1 VTEYES
7 ALLGASI
14 QDPGV
19 IDRIDIGEELFP
31 DPKARRLFATIRD
44 IHGAGQPVNFLTI
57 SDALGSAMADVIGY
71 EALTRL
77 TDSPTAANAYF
88 YVSRLRDGVT
98 RRKLRELSANIEKW
112 VQGKAEDA
120 SDIVVKIE
128 KAVEEIGRKSV
139 DDATVDAERAAHMVV
154 DAAEKRYTENREGP
168 SGVESGF
175 PSLDAIT
182 GGFQPG
188 EIILVGA
195 RTNVG
200 KTALAVSMIEKQSK
214 AGIPIGLATLEMS
227 TVQVWNRLV
236 SIRTGSVAASKLRWG
251 RVNGEDFNAIMEAA
265 SSLSREKIW
274 TLDATDL
281 TVTGFRSWATRMV
294 DKGVKIIYLD
304 YVGLLN
310 VRGSNA
316 PRWEKMEEISR
327 DLKSTARKLAVP
339 IVALVQ
345 LDRQAPGKKDPGLEN
360 IRDSGALEQ
369 DADTVLFL
377 MRSDST
383 DDTEDVVTGKLKVKK
398 QRNGPTGKVDLFF
411 RKSLT
416 HFYELRRDT

>member
-7 ALLGASI
+7 SLLGASI

-31 DPKARRLFATIRD
+31 DQKARRLFATIRD

-77 TDSPTAANAYF
+77 TDSPTAANADF

-98 RRKLRELSANIEKW
+98 RRKLRELSENIEKW

-188 EIILVGA
+188 EIVLIGA

-316 PRWEKMEEISR
+316 PRWEKMGEISR

-398 QRNGPTGKVDLFF
+398 QRNGPTGKVDLLF

-416 HFYELRRDT
+416 HFYEPRRDT

>member
-1 VTEYES
+1 MTEYES

-281 TVTGFRSWATRMV
+281 TVTGFRYWATHMV

-316 PRWEKMEEISR
+316 PRWEKMGEISR

>member
-281 TVTGFRSWATRMV
+281 TVTGFRSWATHMV
-294 DKGVKIIYLD
+294 NKGVKIIYLD

-316 PRWEKMEEISR
+316 PRWEKMGEISR
-327 DLKSTARKLAVP
+327 DLKSTARKLSVP

-416 HFYELRRDT
+416 HFYEPRRDT

>member
-57 SDALGSAMADVIGY
+57 SDSLGSAMADVIGY

-281 TVTGFRSWATRMV
+281 TVTGFRSWATHMV

-316 PRWEKMEEISR
+316 PRWEKMGEISR
-327 DLKSTARKLAVP
+327 DLKSTARKLSVP

>member
-1 VTEYES
+1 MTEYEA
-7 ALLGASI
+7 ALLGAAI

-19 IDRIDIGEELFP
+19 LDRLDIGEELFP
-31 DPKARRLFATIRD
+31 DPKARRLFQTIRD
-44 IHGAGQPVNFLTI
+44 IYGAGQPVNFLTI
-57 SDALGSAMADVIGY
+57 SESLGEAMADVIGY
-71 EALTRL
+71 ADLTKL
-77 TDSPTAANAYF
+77 TDSPTAANAEF
-88 YVSRLRDGVT
+88 YLSRLRDGAT
-98 RRKLRELSANIEKW
+98 RRKLRELSTNIEKW
-112 VQGKAEDA
+112 TQGKADDA

-128 KAVEEIGRKSV
+128 KAIEEIGRKSA

-154 DAAEKRYTENREGP
+154 DAAEKRYAENREGP
-168 SGVESGF
+168 SGVQSGF

-200 KTALAVSMIEKQSK
+200 KTALAVSMIERQAK

-236 SIRTGSVAASKLRWG
+236 SIRTGTVAASKLRWG
-251 RVNGEDFNAIMEAA
+251 RVNGEDFNAIMDAA

-316 PRWEKMEEISR
+316 PRWEKMGEISR
-327 DLKSTARKLAVP
+327 DLKSTARKLGVP

-377 MRSDST
+377 MRSDSS
-383 DDTEDVVTGKLKVKK
+383 DDTEDVVAGKLKVKK

-416 HFYELRRDT
+416 HFYEAGRSE

>member
-281 TVTGFRSWATRMV
+281 TVTGFRSWATHMV
-294 DKGVKIIYLD
+294 NKGVKIIYLD

-316 PRWEKMEEISR
+316 PRWEKMGEISR

>member
-57 SDALGSAMADVIGY
+57 SDSLGSAMADVIGY

-139 DDATVDAERAAHMVV
+139 DDETVDAERADHMVV

-188 EIILVGA
+188 EIVLIGA

-316 PRWEKMEEISR
+316 PRWEKMGEISR
-327 DLKSTARKLAVP
+327 DLKSTARKLAIP

>member
-57 SDALGSAMADVIGY
+57 SDSLGSAMADVIGY

-316 PRWEKMEEISR
+316 PRWEKMGEISR

>member
-281 TVTGFRSWATRMV
+281 TVTGFRSWATHMV

-316 PRWEKMEEISR
+316 PRWEKMGEISR
-327 DLKSTARKLAVP
+327 DLKSTARKLSVP

>member
-1 VTEYES
+1 MTEYES

-57 SDALGSAMADVIGY
+57 SDSLGSAMADVIGY

-281 TVTGFRSWATRMV
+281 TVTGFRSWATHMV
-294 DKGVKIIYLD
+294 NKGVKIIYLD

-316 PRWEKMEEISR
+316 PRWEKMGEISR

-416 HFYELRRDT
+416 HFYEPKRSE